1 MTTHRI
7 LVSDPLEKT
16 GLGQLRAS
24 GHDVV
29 ELPAEDKAKLPEL
42 IGDFDAL
49 VVRSGTKVTA
59 DLLRAGKENGAGRLR
74 VVGRAGIGVDNVD
87 TKAATELGILVVNA
101 PTANLISACE
111 HTFAL
116 LLALVRNVAAADADI
131 KGEAWNRKKFVGVEL
146 QGKSLGVIGFGR
158 IGQQVARRAQAF
170 DMEVLAHDP
179 FLPDDVVVQHDAKPL
194 ELDALLEQADV
205 VTLHVPLT
213 DGTRN
218 MLSGERLRKMK
229 PGALLVNCAR
239 GGVVD
244 EATLLE
250 LLESGHVAGAGLD
263 VFAQEPPTD
272 WTLATH
278 PKVVATPHLGAQT
291 REAQVRISTQTAK
304 MVLAALEG
312 SLAVTAVNLPF
323 RPAGA
328 VGAPYLRLAEKLG
341 HLAGCLGDG
350 GLRQLEVV
358 FRGIDEELQRPSTVA
373 AVKGVLQRPLGEAV
387 NYVNAESVAKERG
400 IEVRRATSAKDLGYP
415 NLLTLKLEGD
425 EGSIQ
430 ISGTLFHGT
439 EARVVEIEGY
449 PLEFRPKGDLLI
461 VRNRDVP
468 GVVGK
473 LGSLLGDAGLNIAEI
488 HLARRPGS
496 DQALAIVRLDQ
507 QPAHD
512 VIGRIQSMSEVQWAV
527 TVNLGDL

>member
-1 MTTHRI
+1 MQHRI

-16 GLGQLRAS
+16 GLTQLRAS

-29 ELPAEDKAKLPEL
+29 ELPAEQKDQLQEK

-49 VVRSGTKVTA
+49 VVRSGTQVTA
-59 DLLRAGKENGAGRLR
+59 DLLRAGKNRGAGRLR

-87 TKAATELGILVVNA
+87 TRAATELGILVVNA

-116 LLALVRNVAAADADI
+116 LLALARKVAAADADI
-131 KGEAWNRKKFVGVEL
+131 KREAWNRKNFVGVEL
-146 QGKSLGVIGFGR
+146 QGKTLGVIGFGR

-170 DMEVLAHDP
+170 DMDVLAYDP
-179 FLPDDVVVQHDAKPL
+179 FLPDDVVAQHDATPL
-194 ELDALLEQADV
+194 PLDELLQQADV

-213 DGTRN
+213 DDTRDL
-218 MLSGERLRKMK
+218 LSGDRLRKMK
-229 PGALLVNCAR
+229 QGALLINCAR

-244 EATLLE
+244 ETTLLE
-250 LLESGHVAGAGLD
+250 LLESGHIAGAGLD
-263 VFAQEPPTD
+263 VFAAEPPSD
-272 WTLATH
+272 WELAAH
-278 PKVVATPHLGAQT
+278 PKVVATPHVGAQT

-328 VGAPYLRLAEKLG
+328 AGAPFLHLAETLG

-350 GLRQLEVV
+350 GLRSLEVV
-358 FRGIDEELQRPSTVA
+358 FRGIEDDLQRPATVA
-373 AVKGVLQRPLGEAV
+373 AVKGVLQRQLGDAV
-387 NYVNAESVAKERG
+387 NYVNAETLATERG
-400 IEVRRATSAKDLGYP
+400 VEVRRSTSAKDLGYP
-415 NLLTLKLEGD
+415 NLLTLSLAGD
-425 EGSIQ
+425 EGSID
-430 ISGTLFHGT
+430 ISGTIFHGS

-468 GVVGK
+468 GVVGN
-473 LGSLLGDAGLNIAEI
+473 LGSILGEAGLNIAEI

-496 DQALAIVRLDQ
+496 EQALAIVRLDQ
-507 QPAHD
+507 QPEAN
-512 VIGRIQSMSEVQWAV
+512 VIDRLQSLPEVQWAL
-527 TVNLGDL
+527 TVHLRDS